1 MSKTYVLDANAVL
14 GLLTASPAANRVER
28 LIKDTSQLVN
38 SPIISVANLGEV
50 FYITWLRHGDA
61 TARRTMDQL
70 QQLPLHIVPLDLA
83 QALKAAEIK
92 AVHGIP
98 YVDCMAAAL
107 AALRGGTLVTSDRH
121 FERLGRHFPILWIP
135 R

>member
-14 GLLTASPAANRVER
+14 SLLTDSAAANRMER
-28 LIKDTSQLVN
+28 LVKEAGRLAYSL
-38 SPIISVANLGEV
+38 IISVANLGEV
-50 FYITWLRHGDA
+50 FYITWLRHGDLA
-61 TARRTMDQL
+61 ARRTMDEL
-70 QQLPLHIVPLDLA
+70 LQLPLQVVPLDLA

-92 AVHGIP
+92 AVHSIP

-107 AALRGGTLVTSDRH
+107 ASLRGGTLVTSDRH
-121 FERLGRHFPILWIP
+121 FEKLGRHFPILWIP